1 MRTRIPVQS
10 SCMDGMWYG
19 KTCLPALLLTF
30 LLSPSS
36 FFAQICSSAVCV
48 TFFEF
53 FSVLIHSVFTTQH
66 FECQLPQPLTS
77 LEAFIDDKEEYPSV
91 CYGIK
96 ILWVR
101 AISHQEGVIA
111 SYADMHV
118 QHININEFYFS
129 IIIHVHMRTENVIL
143 FFCNQCGLFYPFREH
158 QPEHTVQLVHRQ
170 TRREGSLRTLS
181 TAAGERHLLCW
192 AWT

>member
-1 MRTRIPVQS
+1 MRILYKALSVHIQYAYIPVQS

-96 ILWVR
+96 IL
-101 AISHQEGVIA
+101 
-111 SYADMHV
+111 
-118 QHININEFYFS
+118 
-129 IIIHVHMRTENVIL
+129 
-143 FFCNQCGLFYPFREH
+143 
-158 QPEHTVQLVHRQ
+158 
-170 TRREGSLRTLS
+170 
-181 TAAGERHLLCW
+181 
-192 AWT
+192 